1 MREIFDDNMVFHT
14 SAEITNK
21 GIGKNRSTKKTYNN
35 VLAIKDD
42 NFNDF
47 LNTINGE
54 EEIEEIKFKL
64 KKKHMELKGMTVTK

>member
-14 SAEITNK
+14 RAQITNK
-21 GIGKNRSTKKTYNN
+21 NNSTKFYDN
-35 VLAIKDD
+35 VLVIRDT

-47 LNTINGE
+47 LNSIYGD

-64 KKKHMELKGMTVTK
+64 KKKKK